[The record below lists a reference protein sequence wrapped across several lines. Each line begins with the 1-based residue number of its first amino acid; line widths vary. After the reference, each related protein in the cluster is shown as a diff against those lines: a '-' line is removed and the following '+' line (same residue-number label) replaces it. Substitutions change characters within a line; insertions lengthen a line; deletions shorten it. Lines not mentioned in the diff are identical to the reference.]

1 MAEILPR
8 NIEVYLG
15 PRGDAIATCFD
26 MQLVGVTYL
35 LKSKGQ
41 G

>member
-1 MAEILPR
+1 MAKILPR

-15 PRGDAIATCFD
+15 PRGDAIATYFGVY
-26 MQLVGVTYL
+26 LVGVTYL
-35 LKSKGQ
+35 LKNEGQ